1 MIKILWS
8 IHNSAWLLIW
18 MDMLFDRRKYIDSDK
33 KFILTIFLSGMLWY
47 GLQKYLSWIPLLLLL
62 TILGYLLWNGSVE
75 KVASLVVSYV
85 FIWTVLL
92 GLVEHFLTNAE
103 FCAQAGWLIL
113 NSILISAIRHKGIGK
128 TFTALNLLKTFGIA
142 FFSTAFLCDSFMDM
156 IYGNAIQNY
165 VFLSCLVS
173 LLLMVCFCFCQSQLK
188 MQISVL
194 DTQYDLIE
202 SQYVRAQNFY
212 AENAKLY
219 HDIKHHLRALERLLQ
234 NGDQREAL
242 AYIESVQEP
251 LQCKMIPVH
260 TGVDIVDTVIY
271 EAKEKAEQRN
281 ILLLVETPILPSGL
295 KLEDRE
301 FCVLF
306 ANLLNNALEAAKEQI
321 RLNIAITAGFLVI
334 EMKNDYKEKPVV
346 ENNHFVSEREQDSL
360 AHGWGMKIIE
370 QIVEKYQGE
379 LSIRVD
385 MQVSI
390 NIDGR
395 AIIGGQISAFCG
407 QIMIIIKK

>member
-1 MIKILWS
+1 MQMINILWS

-18 MDMLFDRRKYIDSDK
+18 MNMLFDRRKYVDSDK

-62 TILGYLLWNGSVE
+62 TILGYLLWNGAVE

-113 NSILISAIRHKGIGK
+113 NGILISAIRHKGIGK

-142 FFSTAFLCDSFMDM
+142 FFSTAFLCDFFMDM

-173 LLLMVCFCFCQSQLK
+173 LLLMVCFYFRQSQLK

-212 AENAKLY
+212 TENAKLY

-234 NGDQREAL
+234 NGDRREAL

-281 ILLLVETPILPSGL
+281 ILLQVETPILPSEL
-295 KLEDRE
+295 KIEDRE
-301 FCVLF
+301 FCVLC
-306 ANLLNNALEAAKEQI
+306 ANLLDNALKAAKEQI
-321 RLNIAITAGFLVI
+321 KLNIAIAAGFLVI
-334 EMKNDYKEKPVV
+334 EIQNDYKEKPVV
-346 ENNHFVSEREQDSL
+346 KNNHFVSEREQDSL

-390 NIDGR
+390 KILLDV
-395 AIIGGQISAFCG
+395 Q
-407 QIMIIIKK
+407 

>member
-1 MIKILWS
+1 MQMIKILWS

-128 TFTALNLLKTFGIA
+128 TFTALNLLKTFGIT
-142 FFSTAFLCDSFMDM
+142 FFSTAFLCDFFMDM

-173 LLLMVCFCFCQSQLK
+173 LLLMVCFCFRQSQLK

-260 TGVDIVDTVIY
+260 TGVDIVDTIIY

-281 ILLLVETPILPSGL
+281 ILLQVETPILPSEL
-295 KLEDRE
+295 KIEDRE
-301 FCVLF
+301 LCVLC
-306 ANLLNNALEAAKEQI
+306 ANLLDNALKAAKEQI
-321 RLNIAITAGFLVI
+321 KLNIAIAAGFLVI
-334 EMKNDYKEKPVV
+334 EMENDYKEKPLVK
-346 ENNHFVSEREQDSL
+346 NNHFVSETEQGSL

-370 QIVEKYQGE
+370 QIVEKYHGE
-379 LSIRVD
+379 LTIRVD
-385 MQVSI
+385 VQVSI
-390 NIDGR
+390 KMLLDVL
-395 AIIGGQISAFCG
+395 
-407 QIMIIIKK
+407 

>member
-1 MIKILWS
+1 MESRIQMIKILWS

-33 KFILTIFLSGMLWY
+33 KFIVTIFLSGMLWY

-92 GLVEHFLTNAE
+92 GLVEHFWTNAE

-113 NSILISAIRHKGIGK
+113 NGILISAIRHKVIGK

-142 FFSTAFLCDSFMDM
+142 FFSTAFLCDFFMDM

-165 VFLSCLVS
+165 VFLSCLMS
-173 LLLMVCFCFCQSQLK
+173 LLLMVCFYFRQSQLK

-194 DTQYDLIE
+194 DTQYELIE

-212 AENAKLY
+212 TENAKLY

-234 NGDQREAL
+234 NGDRREAL

-281 ILLLVETPILPSGL
+281 ILLVVETPILPSGL

-334 EMKNDYKEKPVV
+334 EMQNDYKEKPVV
-346 ENNHFVSEREQDSL
+346 KNNHFVSEREQDSL

-390 NIDGR
+390 KILMDVL
-395 AIIGGQISAFCG
+395 
-407 QIMIIIKK
+407 

>member
-1 MIKILWS
+1 MENGVQMIKILWS

-33 KFILTIFLSGMLWY
+33 KFIVTIFLSGMLWY

-92 GLVEHFLTNAE
+92 GLVEHFWTNAE

-113 NSILISAIRHKGIGK
+113 NGILISAIRHKGIGK

-142 FFSTAFLCDSFMDM
+142 FFCTAFLCDFFMDM

-173 LLLMVCFCFCQSQLK
+173 LLLMVYFYFRQSQLK

-212 AENAKLY
+212 TENAKLY

-234 NGDQREAL
+234 HGDQREAL
-242 AYIESVQEP
+242 AYIESVQQP

-260 TGVDIVDTVIY
+260 TGIDIVDVVIY

-281 ILLLVETPILPSGL
+281 ILLVVETPILPSGL

-301 FCVLF
+301 LCVLF

-334 EMKNDYKEKPVV
+334 EMQNDYKKKPVV
-346 ENNHFVSEREQDSL
+346 KNNHFVSEREQDSL

-390 NIDGR
+390 KILMDVL
-395 AIIGGQISAFCG
+395 
-407 QIMIIIKK
+407 

>member
-1 MIKILWS
+1 MQMIKILWS

-142 FFSTAFLCDSFMDM
+142 FFSTAFLCDFFMDM

-173 LLLMVCFCFCQSQLK
+173 LLLMVCFCFRQSQLK

-260 TGVDIVDTVIY
+260 TGVNIVDTVIY

-301 FCVLF
+301 FCVLC
-306 ANLLNNALEAAKEQI
+306 ANLLDNALKAAKEQI
-321 RLNIAITAGFLVI
+321 KLNIAIAAGFLVI
-334 EMKNDYKEKPVV
+334 EMENDYKEKPLVK
-346 ENNHFVSEREQDSL
+346 NNHFVSETEQGSL

-370 QIVEKYQGE
+370 QIVEKYHGE
-379 LSIRVD
+379 LTIRVD
-385 MQVSI
+385 VQVSI
-390 NIDGR
+390 KMLLDVL
-395 AIIGGQISAFCG
+395 
-407 QIMIIIKK
+407 

>member
-1 MIKILWS
+1 MQMIKILWS

-92 GLVEHFLTNAE
+92 GLVEHFWTNAE
-103 FCAQAGWLIL
+103 FCAQSGWLVL
-113 NSILISAIRHKGIGK
+113 NGILISAIRHKVIGK

-142 FFSTAFLCDSFMDM
+142 FFSTAFLCDFFMDM

-173 LLLMVCFCFCQSQLK
+173 LLLMVCFCFRQSQLK

-281 ILLLVETPILPSGL
+281 ILLQVETPILPSEL
-295 KLEDRE
+295 KIEDRE
-301 FCVLF
+301 LCVLC
-306 ANLLNNALEAAKEQI
+306 ANLLDNALKAAKEQI
-321 RLNIAITAGFLVI
+321 KLNIAIAAGFLVI
-334 EMKNDYKEKPVV
+334 EMENDYKEKPLVK
-346 ENNHFVSEREQDSL
+346 NNHFVSETEQGSL

-370 QIVEKYQGE
+370 QIVEKYHGE
-379 LSIRVD
+379 LTIRVD
-385 MQVSI
+385 VQVSI
-390 NIDGR
+390 KMLLDVL
-395 AIIGGQISAFCG
+395 
-407 QIMIIIKK
+407 

>member
-1 MIKILWS
+1 MQMIKILWS

-92 GLVEHFLTNAE
+92 GLVEHFWTNAE
-103 FCAQAGWLIL
+103 FCAQAGWLVL
-113 NSILISAIRHKGIGK
+113 NGILISAIRHKGIGK

-142 FFSTAFLCDSFMDM
+142 FFSTAFLCDFFMDM

-173 LLLMVCFCFCQSQLK
+173 LLLMVYFYFRQSQLK

-212 AENAKLY
+212 TENAKLY

-281 ILLLVETPILPSGL
+281 ILLQVETPILPSEL
-295 KLEDRE
+295 KIEDRE
-301 FCVLF
+301 LCVLC
-306 ANLLNNALEAAKEQI
+306 ANLLDNALKAAKEQI
-321 RLNIAITAGFLVI
+321 KLNIAIAAGFLVI
-334 EMKNDYKEKPVV
+334 EMENDYKEKPLVK
-346 ENNHFVSEREQDSL
+346 NNHFVSETEQGSL

-370 QIVEKYQGE
+370 QIVEKYHGE
-379 LSIRVD
+379 LTIRVD
-385 MQVSI
+385 VQVSI
-390 NIDGR
+390 KMLLDVL
-395 AIIGGQISAFCG
+395 
-407 QIMIIIKK
+407 

>member
-1 MIKILWS
+1 MQMIKILWS

-33 KFILTIFLSGMLWY
+33 KFIVTIFLSGMLWY

-142 FFSTAFLCDSFMDM
+142 FFSTAFLCDFFMDM

-165 VFLSCLVS
+165 VFRSCLVS
-173 LLLMVCFCFCQSQLK
+173 LLLMVCFCFRQSQLK

-281 ILLLVETPILPSGL
+281 ILLQVETPILPSEL
-295 KLEDRE
+295 KIEDRE
-301 FCVLF
+301 LCVLC
-306 ANLLNNALEAAKEQI
+306 ANLLDNALKAAKEQI
-321 RLNIAITAGFLVI
+321 KLNIAIAAGFLVI
-334 EMKNDYKEKPVV
+334 EMENDYKEKPLVK
-346 ENNHFVSEREQDSL
+346 NNHFVSETEQGSL

-370 QIVEKYQGE
+370 QIVEKYHGE
-379 LSIRVD
+379 LTIRVD
-385 MQVSI
+385 VQVSI
-390 NIDGR
+390 KMLLDVL
-395 AIIGGQISAFCG
+395 
-407 QIMIIIKK
+407 

>member
-1 MIKILWS
+1 MESRIQMIKILWS

-33 KFILTIFLSGMLWY
+33 KFIVTIFLSGMLWY

-92 GLVEHFLTNAE
+92 GLVEHFWTNAE

-113 NSILISAIRHKGIGK
+113 NGILISAIRHKVIGK

-142 FFSTAFLCDSFMDM
+142 FFSTAFLCDFFMDM

-173 LLLMVCFCFCQSQLK
+173 LLLMVCFYFRQSQLK

-212 AENAKLY
+212 TENAKLY

-234 NGDQREAL
+234 NGDRREAL

-281 ILLLVETPILPSGL
+281 ILLVVETPILPSGL
-295 KLEDRE
+295 KLGDRE

-334 EMKNDYKEKPVV
+334 EMQNDYKEKPVV
-346 ENNHFVSEREQDSL
+346 KNNHFVSEREQDSL

-390 NIDGR
+390 KILMDVL
-395 AIIGGQISAFCG
+395 
-407 QIMIIIKK
+407 

>member
-1 MIKILWS
+1 MESGIQMIKILWS

-142 FFSTAFLCDSFMDM
+142 FFSTAFLCDFFMDM

-173 LLLMVCFCFCQSQLK
+173 LLLMVCFCFRQSQLK

-281 ILLLVETPILPSGL
+281 ILLQVETPILPSEL
-295 KLEDRE
+295 KIEDRE
-301 FCVLF
+301 LCVLC
-306 ANLLNNALEAAKEQI
+306 ANLLDNALKAAKEQI
-321 RLNIAITAGFLVI
+321 KLNIAIAAGFLVI
-334 EMKNDYKEKPVV
+334 EMENDYKEKPLVK
-346 ENNHFVSEREQDSL
+346 NNHFVSETEQGSL

-370 QIVEKYQGE
+370 QIVGKYQGE

-390 NIDGR
+390 KILLDV
-395 AIIGGQISAFCG
+395 Q
-407 QIMIIIKK
+407 

>member
-1 MIKILWS
+1 MENGVQMIKILWS

-18 MDMLFDRRKYIDSDK
+18 MDKLFDRRKYIDSDK

-142 FFSTAFLCDSFMDM
+142 FFSTAFLCDFFMDM

-173 LLLMVCFCFCQSQLK
+173 LLLMVCFCFRQSQLK

-281 ILLLVETPILPSGL
+281 ILLQVETPILPSEL
-295 KLEDRE
+295 KIEDRE
-301 FCVLF
+301 LCVLC
-306 ANLLNNALEAAKEQI
+306 ANLLDNALKAAKEQI
-321 RLNIAITAGFLVI
+321 KLNIAIAAGFLVI
-334 EMKNDYKEKPVV
+334 EMENDYKEKPLVK
-346 ENNHFVSEREQDSL
+346 NNHFVSETEQGSL

-370 QIVEKYQGE
+370 QIVEKYHGE
-379 LSIRVD
+379 LTIRVD
-385 MQVSI
+385 VQVSI
-390 NIDGR
+390 KMLLDVL
-395 AIIGGQISAFCG
+395 
-407 QIMIIIKK
+407 

>member
-1 MIKILWS
+1 MESRIQMIKILWS

-33 KFILTIFLSGMLWY
+33 KFIVTIFLSGMLWY

-92 GLVEHFLTNAE
+92 GLVEHFWTNAE

-113 NSILISAIRHKGIGK
+113 NGILISAIRHKVIGK

-142 FFSTAFLCDSFMDM
+142 FFSTAFLCDFFMDM

-173 LLLMVCFCFCQSQLK
+173 LLLMVCFYFRQSQLK

-212 AENAKLY
+212 TENAKLY

-234 NGDQREAL
+234 NGDRREAL

-281 ILLLVETPILPSGL
+281 ILLVVETPILPSGL

-334 EMKNDYKEKPVV
+334 EMQNDYKEKPVV
-346 ENNHFVSEREQDSL
+346 KNNHFVSEREQDSL

-390 NIDGR
+390 KILMDVL
-395 AIIGGQISAFCG
+395 
-407 QIMIIIKK
+407 

>member
-1 MIKILWS
+1 MQMIKILWS

-62 TILGYLLWNGSVE
+62 TILGYLLWNSSVE

-142 FFSTAFLCDSFMDM
+142 FFSTAFLCDFFMDM

-173 LLLMVCFCFCQSQLK
+173 LLLMVCFCFRQSQLK

-281 ILLLVETPILPSGL
+281 ILLQVETPILPSEL
-295 KLEDRE
+295 KIEDRE
-301 FCVLF
+301 LCVLC
-306 ANLLNNALEAAKEQI
+306 ANLLDNALKAAKEQI
-321 RLNIAITAGFLVI
+321 KLNIAIAAGFLVI
-334 EMKNDYKEKPVV
+334 EMENDYKEKPLVK
-346 ENNHFVSEREQDSL
+346 NNHFVSETEQGSL

-370 QIVEKYQGE
+370 QIVEKYHGE
-379 LSIRVD
+379 LTIRVD
-385 MQVSI
+385 VQVSI
-390 NIDGR
+390 KMLLDVL
-395 AIIGGQISAFCG
+395 
-407 QIMIIIKK
+407 

>member
-1 MIKILWS
+1 MQMIKILWS

-75 KVASLVVSYV
+75 KIASLVVSYV

-92 GLVEHFLTNAE
+92 GLMEHFWTNAE
-103 FCAQAGWLIL
+103 FCAQSGWLIL
-113 NSILISAIRHKGIGK
+113 NGILISAIRHKGIGK

-142 FFSTAFLCDSFMDM
+142 FFSTAFLCDFFMDM

-173 LLLMVCFCFCQSQLK
+173 LLLMVCFCFRQSQLK

-281 ILLLVETPILPSGL
+281 ILLQVETPILPSEL
-295 KLEDRE
+295 KIEDRE
-301 FCVLF
+301 LCVLC
-306 ANLLNNALEAAKEQI
+306 ANLLDNALKAAKEQI
-321 RLNIAITAGFLVI
+321 KLNIAIAAGFLVI
-334 EMKNDYKEKPVV
+334 EMENDYKEKPLVK
-346 ENNHFVSEREQDSL
+346 NNHFVSETEQGSL

-370 QIVEKYQGE
+370 QIVEKYHGE
-379 LSIRVD
+379 LTIRVD
-385 MQVSI
+385 VQVSI
-390 NIDGR
+390 KMLLDVL
-395 AIIGGQISAFCG
+395 
-407 QIMIIIKK
+407 

>member
-33 KFILTIFLSGMLWY
+33 KFIVTIFLSGMLWY

-92 GLVEHFLTNAE
+92 GLVEHFWTNAE
-103 FCAQAGWLIL
+103 FCAQAGWLVL
-113 NSILISAIRHKGIGK
+113 NGILISAIRHKVIGK

-142 FFSTAFLCDSFMDM
+142 FFSTAFLCDFFMDM

-173 LLLMVCFCFCQSQLK
+173 LLLMVYFYFHQSQLK

-212 AENAKLY
+212 TENAKLY

-234 NGDQREAL
+234 NGDQKEAL
-242 AYIESVQEP
+242 SYIESVQEP

-281 ILLLVETPILPSGL
+281 ILLVVETPILPSGL

-301 FCVLF
+301 FCVLC
-306 ANLLNNALEAAKEQI
+306 ANLLNNALEASKEQI

-390 NIDGR
+390 KILLDV
-395 AIIGGQISAFCG
+395 Q
-407 QIMIIIKK
+407 

>member
-1 MIKILWS
+1 MQMIKILWS

-92 GLVEHFLTNAE
+92 GLVEHFWTNAE
-103 FCAQAGWLIL
+103 FCAQAGWMII
-113 NSILISAIRHKGIGK
+113 NGILISAIRHKGIGK

-142 FFSTAFLCDSFMDM
+142 FFSTAFLCDFFMDM

-242 AYIESVQEP
+242 AYIESVQQP

-260 TGVDIVDTVIY
+260 TGIDIVDTVIY

-281 ILLLVETPILPSGL
+281 ILLVVETPILPSGL

-321 RLNIAITAGFLVI
+321 RLNITVTAGFLVI

-346 ENNHFVSEREQDSL
+346 KNNHFVSEREQDSL

-390 NIDGR
+390 KILMDVL
-395 AIIGGQISAFCG
+395 
-407 QIMIIIKK
+407 

>member
-1 MIKILWS
+1 MESRIQMIKILWS

-18 MDMLFDRRKYIDSDK
+18 MDRLFDRRKYIDSNK

-92 GLVEHFLTNAE
+92 GLVKHFWTNAE

-113 NSILISAIRHKGIGK
+113 NGILISAIRHKGIGK

-142 FFSTAFLCDSFMDM
+142 FFSTAFLCDFFMDM
-156 IYGNAIQNY
+156 IYGNVIQNY

-173 LLLMVCFCFCQSQLK
+173 LLLMVCFYFRQSQLK

-194 DTQYDLIE
+194 DTQYELIE

-212 AENAKLY
+212 TENAKLY
-219 HDIKHHLRALERLLQ
+219 HDIKHHLRALERFLQ
-234 NGDQREAL
+234 NGDRREAL

-281 ILLLVETPILPSGL
+281 ILLVVETPILPSGL

-334 EMKNDYKEKPVV
+334 EMQNDYKEKPVV
-346 ENNHFVSEREQDSL
+346 KNNHFVSEREQDSL

-390 NIDGR
+390 KILMDVL
-395 AIIGGQISAFCG
+395 
-407 QIMIIIKK
+407 

>member
-1 MIKILWS
+1 MQMIKILWS

-92 GLVEHFLTNAE
+92 GLVEHFWTNAE

-113 NSILISAIRHKGIGK
+113 NGILISAIRHKGIGK

-142 FFSTAFLCDSFMDM
+142 FFSTAFLCDFFMDM

-173 LLLMVCFCFCQSQLK
+173 LLLMVCFYFRQSQLK

-194 DTQYDLIE
+194 DTQYELIE

-212 AENAKLY
+212 TENAKLY

-234 NGDQREAL
+234 NGDRREAL

-281 ILLLVETPILPSGL
+281 ILLVVETPILPSGL

-334 EMKNDYKEKPVV
+334 EMQNDYKEKPVV
-346 ENNHFVSEREQDSL
+346 KNNHFVSEREQDSL

-390 NIDGR
+390 KILMDVL
-395 AIIGGQISAFCG
+395 
-407 QIMIIIKK
+407 

>member
-92 GLVEHFLTNAE
+92 GLVEHFWTNAE
-103 FCAQAGWLIL
+103 FCAQAGWMII
-113 NSILISAIRHKGIGK
+113 NGILISAIRHKGIGK

-142 FFSTAFLCDSFMDM
+142 FFSTAFLCDFFMDM

-173 LLLMVCFCFCQSQLK
+173 LLLMVCFCFRQSQLK

-212 AENAKLY
+212 TENAKLY

-234 NGDQREAL
+234 HGDQREAL

-281 ILLLVETPILPSGL
+281 ILLQVETPILPSEL
-295 KLEDRE
+295 KIEDRE
-301 FCVLF
+301 LCVLC
-306 ANLLNNALEAAKEQI
+306 ANLLDNALKAAKEQI
-321 RLNIAITAGFLVI
+321 KLNIAIAAGFLVI
-334 EMKNDYKEKPVV
+334 EMENDYKEKPLVK
-346 ENNHFVSEREQDSL
+346 NNHFVSETEQGSL

-370 QIVEKYQGE
+370 QIVEKYHGE
-379 LSIRVD
+379 LTIRVD
-385 MQVSI
+385 VQVSI
-390 NIDGR
+390 KMLLDVL
-395 AIIGGQISAFCG
+395 
-407 QIMIIIKK
+407 

>member
-92 GLVEHFLTNAE
+92 GLVEHFWTNAE
-103 FCAQAGWLIL
+103 FCAQAGWLVL
-113 NSILISAIRHKGIGK
+113 NGILISAIRHKVIGK

-142 FFSTAFLCDSFMDM
+142 FFSTVFLCVFFMDM

-173 LLLMVCFCFCQSQLK
+173 LLLMVYFYFRQSQLK

-194 DTQYDLIE
+194 DTQYELIE

-212 AENAKLY
+212 TENAKLY

-242 AYIESVQEP
+242 SYIESVQEP

-281 ILLLVETPILPSGL
+281 ILLLVETLILPSGL

-301 FCVLF
+301 FCVLC
-306 ANLLNNALEAAKEQI
+306 ANLLNNALKAAKEQI
-321 RLNIAITAGFLVI
+321 RLNIAVTAGFLVI
-334 EMKNDYKEKPVV
+334 EMKNDYKEKPLVK
-346 ENNHFVSEREQDSL
+346 NNHFVSEREQDSL

-370 QIVEKYQGE
+370 QIVGKYQGE

-390 NIDGR
+390 KILLDVL
-395 AIIGGQISAFCG
+395 
-407 QIMIIIKK
+407 

>member
-1 MIKILWS
+1 MQMIKILWS

-142 FFSTAFLCDSFMDM
+142 FFSTAFLCDFFMDM

-173 LLLMVCFCFCQSQLK
+173 LLLMVCFCFRQSQLK

-281 ILLLVETPILPSGL
+281 ILLQVETPILPSEL
-295 KLEDRE
+295 KIEDRE
-301 FCVLF
+301 LCVLC
-306 ANLLNNALEAAKEQI
+306 ANLLDNALKAAKEQI
-321 RLNIAITAGFLVI
+321 KLNIAIAAGFLVI
-334 EMKNDYKEKPVV
+334 EMENDYKEKPLVK
-346 ENNHFVSEREQDSL
+346 NNHFVSETEQGSL

-370 QIVEKYQGE
+370 QIVEKYHGE
-379 LSIRVD
+379 STIRVD
-385 MQVSI
+385 VQVSI
-390 NIDGR
+390 KMLLDVL
-395 AIIGGQISAFCG
+395 
-407 QIMIIIKK
+407 

>member
-1 MIKILWS
+1 MQMIKILWS

-142 FFSTAFLCDSFMDM
+142 FFSTAFLCDFFMDM

-165 VFLSCLVS
+165 VFRSCLVS
-173 LLLMVCFCFCQSQLK
+173 LLLMLCFCFRQSQLK

-281 ILLLVETPILPSGL
+281 ILLQVETPILPSEL
-295 KLEDRE
+295 KIEDRE
-301 FCVLF
+301 LCVLC
-306 ANLLNNALEAAKEQI
+306 ANLLDNALKAAKEQI
-321 RLNIAITAGFLVI
+321 KLNIAIAAGFLVI
-334 EMKNDYKEKPVV
+334 EMENDYKEKPLVK
-346 ENNHFVSEREQDSL
+346 NNHFVSETEQGSL

-370 QIVEKYQGE
+370 QIVEKYHGE
-379 LSIRVD
+379 LTIRVD
-385 MQVSI
+385 VQVSI
-390 NIDGR
+390 KMLLDVL
-395 AIIGGQISAFCG
+395 
-407 QIMIIIKK
+407 

>member
-1 MIKILWS
+1 MQMIKILWS

-18 MDMLFDRRKYIDSDK
+18 MDMLFDRRKYIASDK

-75 KVASLVVSYV
+75 KVASLVVSYF

-142 FFSTAFLCDSFMDM
+142 FFSTAFLCDFFMDM

-173 LLLMVCFCFCQSQLK
+173 LLLMVCFCFRQSQLK

-281 ILLLVETPILPSGL
+281 ILLQVETPILPSEL
-295 KLEDRE
+295 KIEDRE
-301 FCVLF
+301 LCVLC
-306 ANLLNNALEAAKEQI
+306 ANLLDNALKAAKEQI
-321 RLNIAITAGFLVI
+321 KLNIAIAAGFLVI
-334 EMKNDYKEKPVV
+334 EMENDYKEKPLVK
-346 ENNHFVSEREQDSL
+346 NNHFVSETEQGSL

-370 QIVEKYQGE
+370 QIVEKYHGE
-379 LSIRVD
+379 LTIRVD
-385 MQVSI
+385 VQVSI
-390 NIDGR
+390 KMLLDVL
-395 AIIGGQISAFCG
+395 
-407 QIMIIIKK
+407 

>member
-1 MIKILWS
+1 MESRMQMIKILWS

-142 FFSTAFLCDSFMDM
+142 FFSTAFLCDFFMDM

-173 LLLMVCFCFCQSQLK
+173 LLLMVCFCFRQSQLK

-260 TGVDIVDTVIY
+260 TGVDIVDTIIY

-281 ILLLVETPILPSGL
+281 ILLQVETPILPSEL
-295 KLEDRE
+295 KIEDRE
-301 FCVLF
+301 LCVLC
-306 ANLLNNALEAAKEQI
+306 ANLLDNALKAAKEQI
-321 RLNIAITAGFLVI
+321 KLNIAIAAGFLVI
-334 EMKNDYKEKPVV
+334 EMENDYKEKPLVK
-346 ENNHFVSEREQDSL
+346 NNHFVSETEQGSL

-370 QIVEKYQGE
+370 QIVEKYHGE
-379 LSIRVD
+379 LTIRVD
-385 MQVSI
+385 VQVSI
-390 NIDGR
+390 KMLLDVL
-395 AIIGGQISAFCG
+395 
-407 QIMIIIKK
+407 

>member
-1 MIKILWS
+1 MESRIQMVKILWS

-33 KFILTIFLSGMLWY
+33 KFIVTIFLSGMLWY

-92 GLVEHFLTNAE
+92 GLVEHFWTNAE

-113 NSILISAIRHKGIGK
+113 NGILISAIRHKGIGK

-142 FFSTAFLCDSFMDM
+142 FFSTAFLCDFFMDM

-173 LLLMVCFCFCQSQLK
+173 LLLMVCFYFRQSQLK

-194 DTQYDLIE
+194 DTQYELIE

-212 AENAKLY
+212 TENAKLY

-234 NGDQREAL
+234 NADRREAL

-281 ILLLVETPILPSGL
+281 ILLVVETPILPSGL

-334 EMKNDYKEKPVV
+334 EMQNDYKEKPVV
-346 ENNHFVSEREQDSL
+346 KNNHFVSEREQDSL

-390 NIDGR
+390 KILMDVL
-395 AIIGGQISAFCG
+395 
-407 QIMIIIKK
+407 

>member
-1 MIKILWS
+1 MQMIKILWS

-18 MDMLFDRRKYIDSDK
+18 MDMLFDRRKYIASDK

-142 FFSTAFLCDSFMDM
+142 FFSTAFLCDFFMDM

-173 LLLMVCFCFCQSQLK
+173 LLLMVCFCFRQSQLK

-281 ILLLVETPILPSGL
+281 ILLQVETPILPSEL
-295 KLEDRE
+295 KIEDRE
-301 FCVLF
+301 LCVLC
-306 ANLLNNALEAAKEQI
+306 ANLLDNALKAAKEQI
-321 RLNIAITAGFLVI
+321 KLNIAIAAGFLVI
-334 EMKNDYKEKPVV
+334 EMENDYKEKPLVK
-346 ENNHFVSEREQDSL
+346 NNHFVSETEQGSL

-370 QIVEKYQGE
+370 QIVEKYHGE
-379 LSIRVD
+379 LTIRVD
-385 MQVSI
+385 VQVSI
-390 NIDGR
+390 KMLLDVL
-395 AIIGGQISAFCG
+395 
-407 QIMIIIKK
+407 

>member
-92 GLVEHFLTNAE
+92 GLVEHFWTNAE
-103 FCAQAGWLIL
+103 FCAQAGWLVL
-113 NSILISAIRHKGIGK
+113 NGILISAIRHKVIGK

-142 FFSTAFLCDSFMDM
+142 FFSTAFLCDFFMDM

-281 ILLLVETPILPSGL
+281 ILLVVETPILPSGL

-334 EMKNDYKEKPVV
+334 EMQNDYKEKPVV
-346 ENNHFVSEREQDSL
+346 KNNHFVSEREQGSL
-360 AHGWGMKIIE
+360 AHSWGMKIIE

-390 NIDGR
+390 KILMDVL
-395 AIIGGQISAFCG
+395 
-407 QIMIIIKK
+407 

>member
-1 MIKILWS
+1 MESRIQMIKILWS

-18 MDMLFDRRKYIDSDK
+18 MDMLFDRRKYIDSNK

-92 GLVEHFLTNAE
+92 DLVEHFWTNAE

-113 NSILISAIRHKGIGK
+113 NGILISAIRHKVIGK

-142 FFSTAFLCDSFMDM
+142 FFSTAFLCDFFMDM

-173 LLLMVCFCFCQSQLK
+173 LLLMVCFYFRQSQLK

-194 DTQYDLIE
+194 DTQYELIE

-212 AENAKLY
+212 TENAKLY

-260 TGVDIVDTVIY
+260 TGVDIVDAVIY

-281 ILLLVETPILPSGL
+281 ILLVVETPILPSGL

-334 EMKNDYKEKPVV
+334 EMQNDYKEKPVV
-346 ENNHFVSEREQDSL
+346 KNNHFVSEREQDSL

-390 NIDGR
+390 KILMDGL
-395 AIIGGQISAFCG
+395 
-407 QIMIIIKK
+407 

>member
-1 MIKILWS
+1 MENGVQMIKILWS

-18 MDMLFDRRKYIDSDK
+18 MDMLFDRRKYIDSNK

-92 GLVEHFLTNAE
+92 GLVEHFWTNAE

-113 NSILISAIRHKGIGK
+113 NGILISAIRHKGIGK

-142 FFSTAFLCDSFMDM
+142 FFSTAFLCDFFMDM

-173 LLLMVCFCFCQSQLK
+173 LLLMVYFYFRQSQLK

-212 AENAKLY
+212 TENAKLY

-234 NGDQREAL
+234 NGDRREAL

-260 TGVDIVDTVIY
+260 TGVDIVDAVIY

-281 ILLLVETPILPSGL
+281 ILLVVETPILPSGL

-334 EMKNDYKEKPVV
+334 EMQNDYKEKPVV
-346 ENNHFVSEREQDSL
+346 KNNHFVSEREQDSL

-370 QIVEKYQGE
+370 QIVEKYQGK
-379 LSIRVD
+379 LSIMVD
-385 MQVSI
+385 MQV
-390 NIDGR
+390 NIKILLDV
-395 AIIGGQISAFCG
+395 Q
-407 QIMIIIKK
+407 

>member
-1 MIKILWS
+1 MESRIQMIKILWS

-18 MDMLFDRRKYIDSDK
+18 MDRLFDRRKYIDSNK

-92 GLVEHFLTNAE
+92 GLVEHFWTNAE

-113 NSILISAIRHKGIGK
+113 NGILISAIRHKVIGK

-142 FFSTAFLCDSFMDM
+142 FFSTAFLCDFFMDM

-173 LLLMVCFCFCQSQLK
+173 LLLMVCFYFRQSQLK

-194 DTQYDLIE
+194 DTQYELIE

-212 AENAKLY
+212 TENSKLY
-219 HDIKHHLRALERLLQ
+219 HAIKHHLRELERLLQ
-234 NGDQREAL
+234 NFL
-242 AYIESVQEP
+242 I
-251 LQCKMIPVH
+251 
-260 TGVDIVDTVIY
+260 
-271 EAKEKAEQRN
+271 
-281 ILLLVETPILPSGL
+281 
-295 KLEDRE
+295 
-301 FCVLF
+301 
-306 ANLLNNALEAAKEQI
+306 NALEAAIDQM
-321 RLNIAITAGFLVI
+321 RFNIAITAGFLVI
-334 EMKNDYKEKPVV
+334 EMQNDYKEKPVV
-346 ENNHFVSEREQDSL
+346 KNNHFVSEREQDSL

-390 NIDGR
+390 KILMDVL
-395 AIIGGQISAFCG
+395 
-407 QIMIIIKK
+407 

>member
-1 MIKILWS
+1 MENGVQMIKILWS

-33 KFILTIFLSGMLWY
+33 KFIVTIFLSGMLWY

-92 GLVEHFLTNAE
+92 GLVEHFWTNAE

-113 NSILISAIRHKGIGK
+113 NGILISAIRHKGIGK

-142 FFSTAFLCDSFMDM
+142 FFSTAFLCDFFMDM

-173 LLLMVCFCFCQSQLK
+173 LLLMVYFYFRQSQLK

-242 AYIESVQEP
+242 SYIESVQQP

-281 ILLLVETPILPSGL
+281 ILLVVETPILPSEL

-321 RLNIAITAGFLVI
+321 RLNVAITAGFLVI
-334 EMKNDYKEKPVV
+334 EMQNDYKEKPVV
-346 ENNHFVSEREQDSL
+346 KNNHFVSEREQDSL

-390 NIDGR
+390 KILMDVL
-395 AIIGGQISAFCG
+395 
-407 QIMIIIKK
+407 

>member
-1 MIKILWS
+1 MESRIQMIKILWS

-18 MDMLFDRRKYIDSDK
+18 MDRLFDRRKYIDSNK

-92 GLVEHFLTNAE
+92 GLVEHFWTNAE

-113 NSILISAIRHKGIGK
+113 NGILISAIRHKVIGK

-142 FFSTAFLCDSFMDM
+142 FFSTAFLCDFFMDM

-173 LLLMVCFCFCQSQLK
+173 LLLMVCFYFRQSQLK

-194 DTQYDLIE
+194 DTQYELIE

-212 AENAKLY
+212 TENAKLY

-260 TGVDIVDTVIY
+260 TGVDIVDAVIY

-281 ILLLVETPILPSGL
+281 ILLVVETPILPSGL

-334 EMKNDYKEKPVV
+334 EMQNDYKEKPVV
-346 ENNHFVSEREQDSL
+346 KNNHFVSEREQDSL

-390 NIDGR
+390 KILMDVL
-395 AIIGGQISAFCG
+395 
-407 QIMIIIKK
+407 

>member
-92 GLVEHFLTNAE
+92 GLVEHFWTNAE

-113 NSILISAIRHKGIGK
+113 NGILISAIRHKGIGK

-142 FFSTAFLCDSFMDM
+142 FFSTAFLCDFFMDM

-173 LLLMVCFCFCQSQLK
+173 LLLMVYFYFHQSQLK

-212 AENAKLY
+212 TENAKLY

-234 NGDQREAL
+234 NGDQKEAL
-242 AYIESVQEP
+242 SYIESVQEP

-281 ILLLVETPILPSGL
+281 ILLVVETPILPSGL

-301 FCVLF
+301 FCVLC
-306 ANLLNNALEAAKEQI
+306 ANLLNNALEASKEQI

-390 NIDGR
+390 KILLDV
-395 AIIGGQISAFCG
+395 Q
-407 QIMIIIKK
+407 

>member
-1 MIKILWS
+1 MQMIKILWS

-33 KFILTIFLSGMLWY
+33 KFIVTIFLSGMLWY

-142 FFSTAFLCDSFMDM
+142 FFSTAFLCDFFMDM

-173 LLLMVCFCFCQSQLK
+173 LLLMVCFCFRQSQLK

-281 ILLLVETPILPSGL
+281 ILLQVETPILPSEL
-295 KLEDRE
+295 KIEDRE
-301 FCVLF
+301 LCVLC
-306 ANLLNNALEAAKEQI
+306 ANLLDNALKAAKEQI
-321 RLNIAITAGFLVI
+321 KLNIAIAAGFLVI
-334 EMKNDYKEKPVV
+334 EMKNDYKEKPLVK
-346 ENNHFVSEREQDSL
+346 NNHFVSEREQDSS

-370 QIVEKYQGE
+370 QIVEKYHGE

-390 NIDGR
+390 KILLDV
-395 AIIGGQISAFCG
+395 Q
-407 QIMIIIKK
+407 

>member
-1 MIKILWS
+1 MESRIQMIKILWS

-18 MDMLFDRRKYIDSDK
+18 MDMLFDRRKYIDSNK

-92 GLVEHFLTNAE
+92 GLVEHFWTNAE

-113 NSILISAIRHKGIGK
+113 NGILISAIRHKGIGK

-142 FFSTAFLCDSFMDM
+142 FFSTAFLCDFFMDM

-173 LLLMVCFCFCQSQLK
+173 LLLMVCFYFRQSQLK

-194 DTQYDLIE
+194 DTQYELIE

-212 AENAKLY
+212 TENAKLY

-234 NGDQREAL
+234 NGDRREAL

-281 ILLLVETPILPSGL
+281 ILLVVETSILPSGL

-334 EMKNDYKEKPVV
+334 KMQNDYKEKPVV
-346 ENNHFVSEREQDSL
+346 KNNHFVSEREQDSL

-390 NIDGR
+390 KILMDVL
-395 AIIGGQISAFCG
+395 
-407 QIMIIIKK
+407 

>member
-1 MIKILWS
+1 MESRIQMVKILWS

-33 KFILTIFLSGMLWY
+33 KFIVTIFLSGMLWY

-92 GLVEHFLTNAE
+92 GLVEHFWTNAE

-113 NSILISAIRHKGIGK
+113 NGILISAIRHKVIGK

-142 FFSTAFLCDSFMDM
+142 FFSTAFLCDFFMDM

-173 LLLMVCFCFCQSQLK
+173 LLLMVCFYFRQSQLK

-194 DTQYDLIE
+194 DTQYELIE

-212 AENAKLY
+212 TENAKLY

-234 NGDQREAL
+234 NADRREAL

-281 ILLLVETPILPSGL
+281 ILLVVETPILPSGL

-334 EMKNDYKEKPVV
+334 EMQNDYKEKPVV
-346 ENNHFVSEREQDSL
+346 KNNHFVSEREQDSL

-390 NIDGR
+390 KILMDVL
-395 AIIGGQISAFCG
+395 
-407 QIMIIIKK
+407 

>member
-1 MIKILWS
+1 MESRIQMIKILWS

-18 MDMLFDRRKYIDSDK
+18 MDMLFDRRKYIDSNK

-92 GLVEHFLTNAE
+92 GLVEHFWTNAE

-113 NSILISAIRHKGIGK
+113 NGILISAIRHKVIGK

-142 FFSTAFLCDSFMDM
+142 FFSTAFLCDFFMDM

-173 LLLMVCFCFCQSQLK
+173 LLLMVCFYFRQSQLK
-188 MQISVL
+188 MQSSVL
-194 DTQYDLIE
+194 DTQYELIE

-212 AENAKLY
+212 TENAKLY

-234 NGDQREAL
+234 NGDRREAL

-260 TGVDIVDTVIY
+260 TGVDIVDAVIY

-281 ILLLVETPILPSGL
+281 ILLVVETPILPSGL

-334 EMKNDYKEKPVV
+334 EMQNDYKEKPVV
-346 ENNHFVSEREQDSL
+346 KNNHFVSEREQDSL

-390 NIDGR
+390 KILMDVL
-395 AIIGGQISAFCG
+395 
-407 QIMIIIKK
+407 

>member
-1 MIKILWS
+1 MESRIQMIKILWS

-18 MDMLFDRRKYIDSDK
+18 MDMLFDRRKYIDSNK

-92 GLVEHFLTNAE
+92 GLVEHFWTNAE

-113 NSILISAIRHKGIGK
+113 NCILISAIRHKVIGK

-142 FFSTAFLCDSFMDM
+142 FFSTAFLCDFFMDM

-173 LLLMVCFCFCQSQLK
+173 LLLMVCFYFRQSQLK

-194 DTQYDLIE
+194 DTQYELIE

-212 AENAKLY
+212 TENAKLY

-234 NGDQREAL
+234 NGDRREAL

-260 TGVDIVDTVIY
+260 TGVDIVDAVIY

-281 ILLLVETPILPSGL
+281 ILLVVETPILPSGL

-334 EMKNDYKEKPVV
+334 EMQNDYKEKPVV
-346 ENNHFVSEREQDSL
+346 KNNHFVSEREQDSL

-390 NIDGR
+390 KILMDVL
-395 AIIGGQISAFCG
+395 
-407 QIMIIIKK
+407 

>member
-1 MIKILWS
+1 MESRIQMIKILWS

-18 MDMLFDRRKYIDSDK
+18 MDMLFDRRKYIDSNK

-92 GLVEHFLTNAE
+92 GLVEHFWTNAE

-113 NSILISAIRHKGIGK
+113 NGILISAIRHKVIGK

-142 FFSTAFLCDSFMDM
+142 FFSTAFLCDFFMDM

-173 LLLMVCFCFCQSQLK
+173 LLLMVCFYFRQSQLK

-212 AENAKLY
+212 TENAKLY

-234 NGDQREAL
+234 NGDRREAL

-281 ILLLVETPILPSGL
+281 ILLVVETPILPSGL

-334 EMKNDYKEKPVV
+334 EMQNDYKEKPVV
-346 ENNHFVSEREQDSL
+346 KNNHFVSEREQDSL

-390 NIDGR
+390 KILMDVL
-395 AIIGGQISAFCG
+395 
-407 QIMIIIKK
+407 